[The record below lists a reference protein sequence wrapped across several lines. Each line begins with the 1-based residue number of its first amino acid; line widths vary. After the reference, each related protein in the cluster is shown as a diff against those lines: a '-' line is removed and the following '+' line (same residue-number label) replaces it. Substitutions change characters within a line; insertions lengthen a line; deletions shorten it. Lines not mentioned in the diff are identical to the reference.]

1 MKLRK
6 NLVNLTYF
14 CTAMSLNV
22 SIWRISRDDFNLF
35 FSDRGWYNIDFR
47 SSYQSEYQRRLESSD
62 PLYDSYPNAHVLHYH
77 PQHPYR
83 RSGRS
88 WTQKLG
94 AKKEADANF
103 IQMMS
108 PTQRVWF
115 LQRYTKKC
123 HFYIVIQNW
132 LIFKENR
139 IINQKI
145 QFLQF

>member
-47 SSYQSEYQRRLESSD
+47 SSYQSEYQRRPESSD

-94 AKKEADANF
+94 AKKRGRCKLYSNDVPNPKSLIF
-103 IQMMS
+103 TKIYQS
-108 PTQRVWF
+108 VIFTLSYKIDWF
-115 LQRYTKKC
+115 LKK
-123 HFYIVIQNW
+123 I
-132 LIFKENR
+132 E
-139 IINQKI
+139 
-145 QFLQF
+145 

>member
-1 MKLRK
+1 MFQFDEFLGMI
-6 NLVNLTYF
+6 LIY
-14 CTAMSLNV
+14 
-22 SIWRISRDDFNLF
+22 F

-94 AKKEADANF
+94 AKKRGRCKLYSNDVPKPK
-103 IQMMS
+103 S
-108 PTQRVWF
+108 
-115 LQRYTKKC
+115 
-123 HFYIVIQNW
+123 
-132 LIFKENR
+132 LIFTK
-139 IINQKI
+139 IYQKVS
-145 QFLQF
+145 FLHCHTKFNY

>member
-108 PTQRVWF
+108 PNQRVWF
-115 LQRYTKKC
+115 FTKIYQKLSFLHC
-123 HFYIVIQNW
+123 HTKFNYWMIDFFN
-132 LIFKENR
+132 K
-139 IINQKI
+139 
-145 QFLQF
+145 

>member
-22 SIWRISRDDFNLF
+22 SIWRIPRDDFNLF

-94 AKKEADANF
+94 AKKKR
-103 IQMMS
+103 QMQTLFKWCPKPKS
-108 PTQRVWF
+108 
-115 LQRYTKKC
+115 
-123 HFYIVIQNW
+123 
-132 LIFKENR
+132 LIFYKD
-139 IINQKI
+139 IPKSVIFTLSYKI
-145 QFLQF
+145 QLLNDWFFNK